1 MLSILSRGRVL
12 LLDDDAS
19 IQRLVSTLLKRE
31 GYRVTVVD
39 SGRAAIEALK
49 KKRFDVMLLDIM
61 MPHEGGMTV
70 IRHLKE
76 HASDALKR
84 VIILTATPA
93 AVLKSV
99 ESDVFATVRKP
110 FAAEELLDAVRR
122 AKN

>member
-1 MLSILSRGRVL
+1 MLPVFAKGRVL

-19 IQRLVSTLLKRE
+19 IQRLVSTLLKRD

-49 KKRFDVMLLDIM
+49 KKKFDVFLLDIM

-70 IRHLKE
+70 IRHLRE
-76 HASDALKR
+76 HAAGELKR
-84 VIILTATPA
+84 VILLTATPT

-99 ESDVFATVRKP
+99 DKDVFAIISKP
-110 FAAEELLDAVRR
+110 FVAEELIETVRR
-122 AKN
+122 VNG